1 MTGQNEN
8 GSKERQMVT
17 SDDDGRLTALPLV
30 RGIKGPKN
38 RAVTVEPGRGIE
50 PRTYSLRVNRSAD

>member
-8 GSKERQMVT
+8 SSKEQTMTIATDENREMTFPQ
-17 SDDDGRLTALPLV
+17 V
-30 RGIKGPKN
+30 RGRKGVGN
-38 RAVTVEPGRGIE
+38 RAMTVEPGRGIE